1 MEEKF
6 VIDEEKHIEILDAFL
21 GDADLMVAVNECK
34 TFEEGYEL
42 VAQKIPGLTLEE
54 FTQSMDLLRQVVM
67 AQMAKQQDENHIIK
81 KELKLQ
87 SKYGLIK
94 KHEKYEAE
102 IEQRRSKIFE
112 EIFQFFCY
120 AIFQVKQV
128 NSSL

>member
-21 GDADLMVAVNECK
+21 GDEDLMAAVNECK

-67 AQMAKQQDENHIIK
+67 AQMAKQ
-81 KELKLQ
+81 
-87 SKYGLIK
+87 
-94 KHEKYEAE
+94 
-102 IEQRRSKIFE
+102 
-112 EIFQFFCY
+112 
-120 AIFQVKQV
+120 
-128 NSSL
+128 